1 MKTTLNLDDQLLLEA
16 KRLAAE
22 RGATLTSI
30 VESALRD
37 ALRTAAQPSTYV
49 FDPPVVSGTRLPDVD
64 PADRDALYEYL
75 EGRR

>member
-1 MKTTLNLDDQLLLEA
+1 MA
-16 KRLAAE
+16 P
-22 RGATLTSI
+22 G
-30 VESALRD
+30 VESALRE
-37 ALRTAAQPSTYV
+37 ALRTAAEPGTYV